1 LRVSGKSAINLVV
14 QNPTGEMTA
23 VNLKLESGGVTA
35 TTQSSNSD
43 SSFNWLYLVI
53 IGLIVAAGAGLMVS
67 RRSKTA

>member
-1 LRVSGKSAINLVV
+1 
-14 QNPTGEMTA
+14 MTA